1 MYSDASLTAANIAEV
16 MELVAADDMTKVWWQ
31 MMGGKLSLSSV
42 TKEKE
47 QTLVDPYLNCNFSA
61 SPSWRHITDVLY
73 GCGQMDAARK
83 AKSFSYQ
90 YGKLQ

>member
-16 MELVAADDMTKVWWQ
+16 MELVAAVDMTKIWWQ
-31 MMGGKLSLSSV
+31 MMGGKPSLSSV
-42 TKEKE
+42 TKEKT
-47 QTLVDPYLNCNFSA
+47 QTLVDLYLNFNA

-73 GCGQMDAARK
+73 SCGQMDEARK
-83 AKSFSYQ
+83 AKSFYRQ